1 MNRIGSALV
10 TGAGII
16 AGGWL
21 GASIAYETKRSATD
35 AGMII
40 GALVGGM
47 LTSAATSEPSKA
59 STGVSGLVGSFQ
71 NPRFP

>member
-1 MNRIGSALV
+1 MNRVGSALV

-16 AGGWL
+16 AG
-21 GASIAYETKRSATD
+21 TKRSATD

-47 LTSAATSEPSKA
+47 LTSAVTSESSKA